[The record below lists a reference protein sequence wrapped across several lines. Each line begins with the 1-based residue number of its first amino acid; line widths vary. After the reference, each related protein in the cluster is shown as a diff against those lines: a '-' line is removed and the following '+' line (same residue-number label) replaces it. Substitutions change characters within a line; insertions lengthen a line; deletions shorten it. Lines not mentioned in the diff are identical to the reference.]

1 MTGQQLKNS
10 ILQMAVQGKLVP
22 QDPNDEPASVL
33 LERIRAEKEK
43 LIKEGKIKKEKNP
56 SVIFRG
62 ADNLPYEK
70 IGKNEPVCIA
80 DEVPIEIPESWE
92 WVKLKDIVIKEV
104 KRGKSPTYA
113 NSGNV
118 LVFAQKCNTK
128 AGNIDL
134 SLAKHLDL
142 KVFTKYP
149 DEEYMQN
156 NDIVVNSTGNGTLG
170 RIGVFRGSDRINDCI
185 IVPDSHV
192 TTIRVNA
199 ALISD
204 YIYYALTYYQP
215 YLEKNCSGST
225 NQTELKPAVIAN
237 LFIPVPPYAEQ
248 SRIVKKL
255 SEVLPLV
262 MVYNDKETALETYNN
277 DFPSQLKKS
286 ILQYA
291 VQGKLV
297 PQDPTDESASALL
310 ERIRAEKEQLI
321 KSGKIKRDKH
331 ESVIFRRDNSYYER
345 VDGIERCIDDEIPFE
360 IPDSWE
366 WVRLGNIG
374 EWGSGA
380 TPSRTKSEYY
390 NGTIPWLKTGDL
402 NDGYITYIPE
412 TITNLA
418 LTETSVKLNPVGSVL
433 IAMYGATIGKLG
445 ILQLPAT
452 TNQACCACVPFTG
465 VYNKFLFYFLMS
477 QKAAFIKRGEG
488 GAQPNISKEKIV
500 AALMPLPPKSE
511 QYRIVEKVN
520 DILSKIHTIQ

>member
-70 IGKNEPVCIA
+70 IGKNAPICIA
-80 DEVPIEIPESWE
+80 DEVPFEIPESWE
-92 WVKLKDIVIKEV
+92 WVRLKDITIKEI

-134 SLAKHLDL
+134 SLTKHLDL
-142 KVFTKYP
+142 KVLTKYP
-149 DEEYMQN
+149 DEEYMRD
-156 NDIVVNSTGNGTLG
+156 NDIVINSTGNGTLG
-170 RIGVFRGSDRINDCI
+170 RIGVFRDSDRIDDCI

-192 TTIRVNA
+192 TTVRVNA

-248 SRIVKKL
+248 RRIVQKL
-255 SEVLPLV
+255 SDVLPLV

-297 PQDPTDESASALL
+297 PQDPADEPASVLL

-360 IPDSWE
+360 IPESWR
-366 WVRLGNIG
+366 WTRWGTVATSIQYGYNAPAKQCGRIRMVRISDIHENLVTWTTVPFCDIDELDISTYLLQPNDILF
-374 EWGSGA
+374 A
-380 TPSRTKSEYY
+380 RTGGTVGKSFLVRDVPYEAIYAGY
-390 NGTIPWLKTGDL
+390 LIRTRYSALLCPQYLKYFMESPLYWQQLKTG
-402 NDGYITYIPE
+402 T
-412 TITNLA
+412 T
-418 LTETSVKLNPVGSVL
+418 
-433 IAMYGATIGKLG
+433 AT
-445 ILQLPAT
+445 
-452 TNQACCACVPFTG
+452 
-465 VYNKFLFYFLMS
+465 
-477 QKAAFIKRGEG
+477 
-488 GAQPNISKEKIV
+488 AQPNCNGQTLSNM
-500 AALMPLPPKSE
+500 LLPLPPAKE
-511 QYRIVEKVN
+511 QYRIVEKINRAFAKV
-520 DILSKIHTIQ
+520 K